1 MSQEQTSQDTGQT
14 ATVAQDQVSNTNT
27 TQDTAENQ
35 PAKTY
40 TQAELDAI
48 AAEVRRKA
56 EAKFSK
62 KFEGVDVE
70 HYKSLM
76 AKEESEKIAK
86 AQEKSE
92 FEKLLKENAEKFNS
106 KISSLTSELTKIKVD
121 GALINAASTKR
132 AVNPEQVA
140 RLVREN
146 VKMSETGEVE
156 VVDPKTGQTRYTD
169 NGDPLTIDGL
179 VGEFLTTNPHFVSAG
194 QPGGGSK
201 SNTQTDGVQKVDVN
215 KLDMKNPE
223 HRKVYAEYRK
233 TQGIR

>member
-1 MSQEQTSQDTGQT
+1 MSQEQTSQDAQTTTG
-14 ATVAQDQVSNTNT
+14 VAEPVSNTN
-27 TQDTAENQ
+27 QATADNQ
-35 PAKTY
+35 PARVY
-40 TQAELDAI
+40 TQAELDAM

-56 EAKFSK
+56 EAKYEK
-62 KFEGVDVE
+62 KFGQVDVE
-70 HYKSLM
+70 KYQTLLQ
-76 AKEESEKIAK
+76 KEEEQKISQAK
-86 AQEKSE
+86 EKSE

-106 KISSLTSELTKIKVD
+106 KIGSLTSELTKIKVD

-156 VVDPKTGQTRYTD
+156 VIDPKTGQTRYTD

-179 VGEFLTTNPHFVSAG
+179 VGEFLQTNPHFVSAG

-201 SNTQTDGVQKVDVN
+201 SNTGTEGIPQVDVN
-215 KLDMKNPE
+215 KLDMTNPE
-223 HRKVYAEYRK
+223 HRKKYAEWRK
-233 TQGIR
+233 AQGY

>member
-1 MSQEQTSQDTGQT
+1 MDLNTSPDNQIAT
-14 ATVAQDQVSNTNT
+14 ATTDTVSKTEQAQAD
-27 TQDTAENQ
+27 NQ

-40 TQAELDAI
+40 SQAELDAI
-48 AAEVRRKA
+48 AAEVRRKT
-56 EAKFSK
+56 EAKFEK
-62 KFEGVDVE
+62 KYGQVDVE
-70 HYKSLM
+70 KYQSLM

-121 GALINAASTKR
+121 GALINAASTKK
-132 AVNPEQVA
+132 AVNPDQVA
-140 RLVREN
+140 RLVRDN

-156 VVDPKTGQTRYTD
+156 VIDPKTGQTRYTD

-179 VGEFLTTNPHFVSAG
+179 VTEFLTTNPHFVSAG

-201 SNTQTDGVQKVDVN
+201 SNTNAEGISKVDVN
-215 KLDMKNPE
+215 KLDMNNPE
-223 HRKVYAEYRK
+223 HRKQYAEYRK
-233 TQGIR
+233 KLGY

>member
-1 MSQEQTSQDTGQT
+1 MDLNTSPDNQIAT
-14 ATVAQDQVSNTNT
+14 ATTDTVSKTEQAQAD
-27 TQDTAENQ
+27 NQ

-40 TQAELDAI
+40 SQAELDAI
-48 AAEVRRKA
+48 AAEVRRKT
-56 EAKFSK
+56 EAKFDK
-62 KFEGVDVE
+62 KYGQVDVE
-70 HYKSLM
+70 KYQALM

-121 GALINAASTKR
+121 GALINAASTKK
-132 AVNPEQVA
+132 AVNPDQVA
-140 RLVREN
+140 RLVRDS
-146 VKMSETGEVE
+146 VRMSETGEVE

-179 VGEFLTTNPHFVSAG
+179 VTEFLTTNPHFVSAG

-201 SNTQTDGVQKVDVN
+201 SNTNAEGISKVDVT
-215 KLDMKNPE
+215 KLDMTNPE
-223 HRKVYAEYRK
+223 HRKQYAEYRK
-233 TQGIR
+233 KLGY

>member
-1 MSQEQTSQDTGQT
+1 MDLNTSPDNQIAT
-14 ATVAQDQVSNTNT
+14 ATTDTVSKTEQAQAD
-27 TQDTAENQ
+27 NQ

-48 AAEVRRKA
+48 AAEVRRKT
-56 EAKFSK
+56 ETKLSK
-62 KFEGVDVE
+62 KFEGIDVE
-70 HYKSLM
+70 KYQSLM

-92 FEKLLKENAEKFNS
+92 FEKLLKDNAEKFNS

-132 AVNPEQVA
+132 AVNPDQVA
-140 RLVREN
+140 RLVRDN

-156 VVDPKTGQTRYTD
+156 VIDPKTGQTRYTD

-201 SNTQTDGVQKVDVN
+201 SNTNAEGVSKVDVN
-215 KLDMKNPE
+215 KLDMTNPE
-223 HRKVYAEYRK
+223 HRKQYAEYRK
-233 TQGIR
+233 KLGY